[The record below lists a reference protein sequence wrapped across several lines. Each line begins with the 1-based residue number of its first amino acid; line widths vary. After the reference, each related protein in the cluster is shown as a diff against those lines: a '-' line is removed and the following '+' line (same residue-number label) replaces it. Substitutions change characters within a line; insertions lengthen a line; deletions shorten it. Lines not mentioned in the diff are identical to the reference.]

1 MDLIKV
7 EDISY
12 SFKEYDEEGNVTG
25 ARTAVDHLSITVP
38 AGTFLAVLG
47 RNGSGKSTFAKH
59 LNALLIPQEGTVYVD
74 GIDTSKA
81 KDMLLIR
88 RNVGMVFQNPDN
100 QIVSTVIEEDVAFG
114 PENLGVPHGE
124 LEDRVYGSLEKVG
137 MSEYASN
144 SPTKLSGGQKQRIA
158 IAGVLAMKPKAIVF
172 DEATAMLDPKGR
184 REVMAALKK
193 LHEEGITII
202 HITHHMEE
210 ASEAERVIIINDGRV
225 VMDGTPQEVFGNHAE
240 AEKYGLRA
248 PNAVLLRDM
257 LKDGGMQLG
266 EHIALDEEEL
276 AMQIASH
283 LRGGEDD

>member
-1 MDLIKV
+1 MDLIKA

-47 RNGSGKSTFAKH
+47 RNGSAKSTFAKH

-158 IAGVLAMKPKAIVF
+158 IAGVLAMKPKAVVF

-210 ASEAERVIIINDGRV
+210 ASEAERVIIINDGKV
-225 VMDGTPQEVFGNHAE
+225 VMDGTPKEVFGNHAE

-257 LKDGGMQLG
+257 LKSGGMQLG

-283 LRGGEDD
+283 LRGGEDN

>member
-1 MDLIKV
+1 MLCGITPVTEGHIFFDDKDVTKLPPDL
-7 EDISY
+7 
-12 SFKEYDEEGNVTG
+12 
-25 ARTAVDHLSITVP
+25 
-38 AGTFLAVLG
+38 
-47 RNGSGKSTFAKH
+47 
-59 LNALLIPQEGTVYVD
+59 
-74 GIDTSKA
+74 
-81 KDMLLIR
+81 

-124 LEDRVYGSLEKVG
+124 LEDRVYSSLEKVG

-158 IAGVLAMKPKAIVF
+158 IAGVLAMKPKAVVF

-210 ASEAERVIIINDGRV
+210 ASEAERVIIINDGKV

>member
-1 MDLIKV
+1 MDLIKA

-158 IAGVLAMKPKAIVF
+158 IAGVLAMKPKAVVF

-210 ASEAERVIIINDGRV
+210 ASEAERVIIINDGKV
-225 VMDGTPQEVFGNHAE
+225 VMDGTPQEIFGNYAE

>member
-1 MDLIKV
+1 MDLIKA

-144 SPTKLSGGQKQRIA
+144 SPAKLSGGQKQRIA
-158 IAGVLAMKPKAIVF
+158 IAGVLAMKPKAVVF

-210 ASEAERVIIINDGRV
+210 ASEAERVIIINDGKV
-225 VMDGTPQEVFGNHAE
+225 VMDKTPQEVFGNHAE

-257 LKDGGMQLG
+257 LKSGGMRLG

-283 LRGGEDD
+283 LRGGEDN